1 MDYCTA
7 HARPIFLQVVI
18 SASQKTM
25 NTAISVIQFLPPS
38 AGVPGL
44 LTLPVLIAHFVQIVL
59 DAVLVSHWKPV
70 VPIVEPACQPPPT
83 QLPSCHTKT
92 PDSSLL
98 PLHPLQISIA
108 DTDAI
113 IADHGVGGSVGA
125 ASSDE
130 KNVEEPALARA
141 ECPANALVFFA
152 TSEEPSLS
160 TRVLNP
166 SLAEFSAVERGLLV
180 TPG

>member
-1 MDYCTA
+1 MDSA
-7 HARPIFLQVVI
+7 QARPIFLQVVI

-70 VPIVEPACQPPPT
+70 VTPVEPAS
-83 QLPSCHTKT
+83 QLHRTDA
-92 PDSSLL
+92 PDSSLYSR
-98 PLHPLQISIA
+98 HPLQISIA

-113 IADHGVGGSVGA
+113 IADHGEGGSIA
-125 ASSDE
+125 SARSSDDKE
-130 KNVEEPALARA
+130 NGVPALA
-141 ECPANALVFFA
+141 ECPANAAVFFA

-160 TRVLNP
+160 TVLI
-166 SLAEFSAVERGLLV
+166 SSAVAVERGLLL